1 MFKRAIFIGL
11 AMLLCFALI
20 SASAYYD
27 TDVWIDHSIIQYG
40 ESIKVHW
47 KRDPGDPERDITYS
61 LTTFEDNNRQQGS
74 DYFNFYNAPLQ
85 GEMEI
90 IPKTGG
96 TIFMWFHT
104 GGDYWTFPVQVL
116 NGPDEGDFRSDINL
130 DKASAMPGEEMTAT
144 VSLVGGRQPMRQT
157 WIVWKV
163 RDASGDLHE
172 IERLPGLTSTIT
184 VPNGIQGLVE
194 TQTTDNADRTTLA
207 RQTFGIGPG
216 EPLQVS
222 MRLDKASV
230 IVGQPITADWLITG
244 GEAPYKAEPRW
255 ALTSGFDGLGL
266 FGDYEEGPLFS
277 TFSPEEEGYA
287 SVYIA
292 VQDAKSREAE
302 TDKKTFLVT
311 NQNGSKVEPRYDVDS
326 NVPSDSG
333 EQVKHVADQAEIFS
347 YEEIIALEGKMQNI
361 YDTYGFDTVIVTT
374 EDSRGQTAQMYAADF
389 YDKFHNYHD
398 YSDGLIFF
406 FNFDIGEYY
415 EATRGLG
422 IKIFSEQGED
432 VLDELLRPFF
442 NESNYFGAM
451 EAYLDYVDDCL
462 LNYTRPPDNRGK

>member
-11 AMLLCFALI
+11 AMLLCFALF

-90 IPKTGG
+90 TPKTGG
-96 TIFMWFHT
+96 TIFIWFHT

-116 NGPDEGDFRSDINL
+116 NGPDEGDFRSDITL
-130 DKASAMPGEEMTAT
+130 DKAGAMPGEEMTAT
-144 VSLVGGRQPMRQT
+144 VSLWGGRQPMRQT

-163 RDASGDLHE
+163 RDASGDLNE

-184 VPNGIQGLVE
+184 VPNGIQGVVE

-244 GEAPYKAEPRW
+244 GEAPYTTEPRW
-255 ALTSGFDGLGL
+255 ELTSGFDGLGL

-287 SVYIA
+287 SVYVA
-292 VQDAKSREAE
+292 VQDARGREAE

-311 NQNGSKVEPRYDVDS
+311 DRNGNKVEPRYDVDTIEPTAIHATSVPNTSSELPVTQAPALGDYIVNAS
-326 NVPSDSG
+326 NDSKEELEAARKRYKEAFDRYTNLTTG
-333 EQVKHVADQAEIFS
+333 QGSGSIEEALKEYSQAYTEFKK
-347 YEEIIALEGKMQNI
+347 LEAAAAIPYM
-361 YDTYGFDTVIVTT
+361 DTDSSGTFDTSGIVGIVDISE
-374 EDSRGQTAQMYAADF
+374 EDAKDLLKEI
-389 YDKFHNYHD
+389 DKRNP
-398 YSDGLIFF
+398 L
-406 FNFDIGEYY
+406 
-415 EATRGLG
+415 
-422 IKIFSEQGED
+422 K
-432 VLDELLRPFF
+432 P
-442 NESNYFGAM
+442 
-451 EAYLDYVDDCL
+451 
-462 LNYTRPPDNRGK
+462 